1 MMSAL
6 RERGA
11 WAVVVVVAVVA
22 ALPWLV
28 CAYPIAQDLPAHTE
42 TAAQLLGVWRGDAFF
57 ADHVWR
63 GPLWPNAT
71 PIYAIAGLTFV
82 GVDGFVAT
90 KLVLWLGLVA
100 WPLSLAALLVRLGR
114 SPAWACLLVPTAYD
128 LSLSYG
134 FLHFVVGKPLFV
146 LALCVAID
154 AARGTRRALLPLTL
168 LVLFATHLMLFVVAA
183 ALCAGIVVVVSTAQA
198 TTRAATL
205 ALVAAAVV
213 PFAVWNHGRPTPA
226 GEAAFLSLQESLGRA
241 WSNSGDLHAGVG
253 DGVVWGVCGAALLL
267 TVFAHLWARAPL
279 GLDRARVALVVVTV
293 AIVGFA
299 VLGPVRLPGVSIVAE
314 RFWSIGAALMGVVVI
329 ACAGGTAEHAP
340 ARSARGLRIALAAAA
355 VLATGGLTVD
365 HARRFVA
372 FENDDMGTGDTSL
385 RALLAAVPPGSR
397 VATHYRSPLS
407 RHGRYHALW
416 HWPKLVSL
424 GGSKTDDDFAVRD
437 TCVVGLSPGA
447 RPLSH
452 PRLGDRAALAGYD
465 YVVVEGGAVV
475 GGAVR
480 VAAGPRFA
488 LWRVTR

>member
-1 MMSAL
+1 MSAS
-6 RERGA
+6 RGA
-11 WAVVVVVAVVA
+11 WAAVVVVAVVA
-22 ALPWLV
+22 ALPWLA

-42 TAAQLLGVWRGDAFF
+42 TAAQLAGVWRGDAFF

-71 PIYAIAGLTFV
+71 PIYAIAGLMLG

-146 LALCVAID
+146 LALCLAFD
-154 AARGTRRALLPLTL
+154 AARGVRRALLPLAL
-168 LVLFATHLMLFVVAA
+168 VVLFATHLMLFVVAA
-183 ALCAGIVVVVSTAQA
+183 FLCAVIVVVASTARPA
-198 TTRAATL
+198 ARAATL
-205 ALVAAAVV
+205 ALVAVAVV

-226 GEAAFLSLQESLGRA
+226 GEAAFLSLTESLGRA
-241 WSNSGDLHAGVG
+241 WSNSGDLHAGAG

-267 TVFAHLWARAPL
+267 AVLAHARARAPL
-279 GLDRARVALVVVTV
+279 APDRARVALVIITV
-293 AIVGFA
+293 GIVGFA
-299 VLGPVRLPGVSIVAE
+299 VVGPVRLPGVSIVAE
-314 RFWSIGAALMGVVVI
+314 RFWSLGAALVGVLVI
-329 ACAGGTAEHAP
+329 AIAGGVAEAHAP
-340 ARSARGLRIALAAAA
+340 RLRAALAAAA
-355 VLATGGLTVD
+355 LLAAGGLAVD
-365 HARRFVA
+365 HGRRFVA

-424 GGSKTDDDFAVRD
+424 GGSKSDDDFAIRD
-437 TCVVGLSPGA
+437 TCVVGLAPGV

-465 YVVVEGGAVV
+465 FVLVEGGAVV